1 MEPTSYGNT
10 QNLQGVHTAQA
21 TCENDRAMN
30 SYSGCS
36 STSSQSTSGQE
47 QALLARRDSN
57 PLQSDNI
64 KVPSLTAPLNWK
76 IGDFAVGKMLGSGKF
91 GRVYLAKEKRGKQTV
106 VAIKSIKKDDIR
118 KERIKYQLVR
128 EIEIQ
133 KNLHHFNILKMW
145 GYFYDEKRVYI
156 LLEFAAEG
164 ALWRLLKS
172 AGRLPNILCATY
184 AYQMVQC
191 LKYLHALHII
201 HRDIKPEN
209 CLLGFQGEL
218 KLCDFGWAV
227 YAPSSRRSTMC
238 GTLDYLPPEML
249 ADQPRHDQQ
258 VDLWALGILV
268 YELLIGKPPFEHED
282 DKKTL
287 RNIKMG
293 KYTFPPELKISEC
306 GKAFIDSLLKLDPDQ
321 RVSLEVLEQHEFI
334 QTYSRPHFIDDTTGQ
349 YTVHPD
355 FWEEFRPYSQRQSNH
370 QRRPLHE
377 QNTV

>member
-1 MEPTSYGNT
+1 MDQNERPASDSNT
-10 QNLQGVHTAQA
+10 I
-21 TCENDRAMN
+21 ENAHASASSSKSVSSN
-30 SYSGCS
+30 S
-36 STSSQSTSGQE
+36 Q
-47 QALLARRDSN
+47 RRDSD
-57 PLQSDNI
+57 PLQGDI
-64 KVPSLTAPLNWK
+64 RAPSLTAPLNWK
-76 IGDFAVGKMLGSGKF
+76 ISDFAVGKMLGSGKY

-133 KNLHHFNILKMW
+133 KNLHHYNILKMW

-164 ALWRLLKS
+164 ALWRVLK
-172 AGRLPNILCATY
+172 AADRLPNILCATY
-184 AYQMVQC
+184 AYQMVQS
-191 LKYLHALHII
+191 LKYLHQLHII

-209 CLLGFQGEL
+209 CLLGLFGEL

-268 YELLIGKPPFEHED
+268 YELLVGKPPFEHED

-287 RNIKMG
+287 RNIKTGRYGYPSGVAIAESG
-293 KYTFPPELKISEC
+293 KK
-306 GKAFIDSLLKLDPDQ
+306 FIDSLLKLDPEQ
-321 RVSLEVLEQHEFI
+321 RVSLELLDQHEFI
-334 QTYSRPHFIDDTTGQ
+334 VQFARPHHIDEAKGQ
-349 YTVHPD
+349 YVAHPQ
-355 FWEEFRPYSQRQSNH
+355 FWQEFRPYSQRSSNH
-370 QRRPLHE
+370 TKKPLSE